1 MNMWNKILLA
11 SITLDKKRLKR
22 NIGGSCD
29 IECIPTVKKW
39 LTETEREE
47 LRNCLNRATEILR
60 KSYTRSREEIIRK

>member
-22 NIGGSCD
+22 NIGGSCN
-29 IECIPTVKKW
+29 IECIPTVEKW

-47 LRNCLNRATEILR
+47 LKNCLNRATEILR
-60 KSYTRSREEIIRK
+60 KSYTRSREEIVKK